1 MADNKTAS
9 DVQQALEQ
17 QISDLRGE
25 LKRLLKSLASRSSDL
40 RDFAEDAF
48 DDASGRF
55 RHAAQVVRE
64 RGQAVA
70 ETIKENPGTAT
81 TLFGTAGVLG
91 ILIGVAIGCV
101 ISSDR
106 R

>member
-25 LKRLLKSLASRSSDL
+25 LKRLSKSLASRSSDL
-40 RDFAEDAF
+40 RDSAEDAF

-55 RHAAQVVRE
+55 ATRHRLFVSVVRLS
-64 RGQAVA
+64 RKQSR
-70 ETIKENPGTAT
+70 K
-81 TLFGTAGVLG
+81 TLVRQ
-91 ILIGVAIGCV
+91 
-101 ISSDR
+101 R
-106 R
+106 RFSAPPVCSEY

>member
-1 MADNKTAS
+1 MADNKTAN

-17 QISDLRGE
+17 QVADLRGE
-25 LKRLLKSLASRSSDL
+25 LKRLSKSLASRSNDL
-40 RDFAEDAF
+40 RDSAEDAF
-48 DDASGRF
+48 DDASGRL

-70 ETIKENPGTAT
+70 ETVKENPGTAT
-81 TLFGTAGVLG
+81 TLFGTAGLIG
-91 ILIGVAIGCV
+91 IAIGVAIGCV
-101 ISSDR
+101 LSDR

>member
-1 MADNKTAS
+1 MADNKTAN

-17 QISDLRGE
+17 QVADLRGE
-25 LKRLLKSLASRSSDL
+25 LKRLSKSLAFRSNDL
-40 RDFAEDAF
+40 RDSAEDAF

-55 RHAAQVVRE
+55 RHAAQIVRE

-70 ETIKENPGTAT
+70 ETVKENPGTAT
-81 TLFGTAGVLG
+81 TLFGTAGLIG
-91 ILIGVAIGCV
+91 IAIGVAIGCV
-101 ISSDR
+101 LSDR

>member
-1 MADNKTAS
+1 MADNKTAN

-17 QISDLRGE
+17 QVADLRGE
-25 LKRLLKSLASRSSDL
+25 LKRLSKSLASRSNDL
-40 RDFAEDAF
+40 RDSAEDAF

-55 RHAAQVVRE
+55 RHAAQIVRE

-70 ETIKENPGTAT
+70 ETVKENPGTAT
-81 TLFGTAGVLG
+81 TLFGTAGLIG
-91 ILIGVAIGCV
+91 IAIGVAIGCV
-101 ISSDR
+101 LSDR

>member
-1 MADNKTAS
+1 MADNKTAN

-25 LKRLLKSLASRSSDL
+25 LKRLSKSLASRTSDF
-40 RDFAEDAF
+40 RDTAEDAL

-55 RHAAQVVRE
+55 RYAAQAVRE

-70 ETIKENPGTAT
+70 ETVKENPGTAT
-81 TLFGTAGVLG
+81 TLFGTAGILG
-91 ILIGVAIGCV
+91 ILIGVAIGCAL
-101 ISSDR
+101 SDR

>member
-1 MADNKTAS
+1 MADNKTAN
-9 DVQQALEQ
+9 DIQKALEQ

-25 LKRLLKSLASRSSDL
+25 LTRITKSLSSQSGDL
-40 RDFAEDAF
+40 RERAEDVM

-55 RHAAQVVRE
+55 RHAAQIVRE
-64 RGQAVA
+64 RGQAAA

-81 TLFGTAGVLG
+81 TLFGTAGIIG
-91 ILIGVAIGCV
+91 ILIGVVIGCV
-101 ISSDR
+101 ISDR

>member
-25 LKRLLKSLASRSSDL
+25 LKRLSKSLASRSSDL
-40 RDFAEDAF
+40 RDSAEDAF

-55 RHAAQVVRE
+55 RHAAQVVRA

-70 ETIKENPGTAT
+70 ETVKENPGTAT